1 MMKLKTNLM
10 RAKIENILFGKLGF
24 NDEIKNKFNFY
35 KRVRQKIKNI
45 KNKN

>member
-1 MMKLKTNLM
+1 M

-24 NDEIKNKFNFY
+24 KDEIKNKFNFY